1 MKELLE
7 YIIRL
12 LVDHPQ
18 EVQITEVDGAR
29 TAIFEVRCHPDDV
42 GKVIGKSGK
51 TISAMRIIL
60 GTAAAK
66 QGRRAMIEVVE

>member
-7 YIIRL
+7 YIVRL

-51 TISAMRIIL
+51 TISAMRVIL